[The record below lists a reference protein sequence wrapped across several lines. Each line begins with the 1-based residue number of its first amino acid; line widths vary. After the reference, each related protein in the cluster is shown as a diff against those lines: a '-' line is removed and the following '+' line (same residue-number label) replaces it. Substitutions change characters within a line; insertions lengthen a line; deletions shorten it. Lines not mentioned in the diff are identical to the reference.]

1 MSNFWGTFWLIAET
15 FIFVAYLLVLFHIV
29 SDLFR
34 NGEISSLA
42 KALWII
48 GFIFL
53 PFTALIY
60 LIWHGRGIAQRQQQA
75 MERVKSDTDKYIRQ
89 VAGKSP
95 AEQISEAKAL
105 HDAGTISAAEFAQL
119 KVKALA

>member
-1 MSNFWGTFWLIAET
+1 M
-15 FIFVAYLLVLFHIV
+15 V
-29 SDLFR
+29 
-34 NGEISSLA
+34 
-42 KALWII
+42 
-48 GFIFL
+48 
-53 PFTALIY
+53 
-60 LIWHGRGIAQRQQQA
+60 QRRQQA
-75 MERVKSDTDKYIRQ
+75 MERIKSDTDNYIRE